1 MSNKNHAITQ
11 SEQNNSSLALG
22 WRGVGRGGK
31 KDVAFTLAEVLITLG
46 VIGVVAALTMPTL
59 LKNIAERSNSEAQA
73 NLAQKITKSMDLMRA
88 DGGLERTY
96 NSTDEFVDEFSKYIK
111 ISTRCDADHI
121 ADCWPTKTVTT
132 TDGETYDV
140 SKAKTGMNLNLKD
153 NKSNNV
159 GIILADGATLIL
171 TYNPNAGIIGDG
183 DTVTPSFADLPIGF
197 GRTKKFAYTTSVT
210 DSIDFVMDVNGFKGP
225 NSEARNGKQYDIRSF
240 KVARFSKG
248 CAGNEIKGVGCVYQL
263 PSYSPI
269 KAGSEEMDKW
279 DPNWKYSVFSSNDN
293 YWAGAKK
300 ACDELG
306 MSLSDRSKLES
317 LARKTTAEKEQLGLP
332 TSGSFWS
339 SSENTRYNYEAWYV
353 MNFGNDKGS
362 MGSYYKFYSDMKAL
376 CIGD

>member
-1 MSNKNHAITQ
+1 
-11 SEQNNSSLALG
+11 
-22 WRGVGRGGK
+22 
-31 KDVAFTLAEVLITLG
+31 
-46 VIGVVAALTMPTL
+46 MPTL

-132 TDGETYDV
+132 TDGKTYDV
-140 SKAKTGMNLNLKD
+140 SKAKTGKNLNLKD

-210 DSIDFVMDVNGFKGP
+210 SSIDFVMDVNGFKGP

-240 KVARFSKG
+240 KVAKFSKG
-248 CAGNEIKGVGCVYQL
+248 CAGNDISGLGCVYQL
-263 PSYSPI
+263 PSYSPLDAS
-269 KAGSEEMDKW
+269 KEENK
-279 DPNWKYSVFSSNDN
+279 KYDSKYAYSNN

-300 ACDELG
+300 ACDDIG
-306 MSLSDRSKLES
+306 MSLPDKSKLES
-317 LARKTTAEKEQLGLP
+317 LAKKTTAEKEQLGLP
-332 TSGSFWS
+332 TSGWFWS
-339 SSENTRYNYEAWYV
+339 SSEDDNTRNAYGVRFDDGYTTNYVKYNNISKV
-353 MNFGNDKGS
+353 
-362 MGSYYKFYSDMKAL
+362 L
-376 CIGD
+376 CVGD

>member
-1 MSNKNHAITQ
+1 MSNRNHAVTQ
-11 SEQNNSSLALG
+11 CTTHLDKPPTK
-22 WRGVGRGGK
+22 VK
-31 KDVAFTLAEVLITLG
+31 VAFTLAEVLITLG

-140 SKAKTGMNLNLKD
+140 SKAKTGKNLNLKD

-210 DSIDFVMDVNGFKGP
+210 SSIDFVMDVNGFKGP

-248 CAGNEIKGVGCVYQL
+248 CAGVEVPNIGCVYVL

-269 KAGSEEMDKW
+269 EPGTEDMKKW
-279 DPNWKYSVFSSNDN
+279 DPKWAAAGYKWKNH
-293 YWAGAKK
+293 WAGAKK
-300 ACDELG
+300 ACDDIG
-306 MSLSDRSKLES
+306 MSLPDYSKLYRLSE
-317 LARKTTAEKEQLGLP
+317 ACRKDSSLGLP
-332 TSGSFWS
+332 TTDDWFWS
-339 SSENTRYNYEAWYV
+339 SEEYDGGRPGGLALYHGIGV
-353 MNFGNDKGS
+353 
-362 MGSYYKFYSDMKAL
+362 SDGGAAGKHWSSIKVL
-376 CIGD
+376 CVGD

>member
-1 MSNKNHAITQ
+1 
-11 SEQNNSSLALG
+11 
-22 WRGVGRGGK
+22 
-31 KDVAFTLAEVLITLG
+31 
-46 VIGVVAALTMPTL
+46 MPTL

-140 SKAKTGMNLNLKD
+140 SKAKTGKNLNLKD

-210 DSIDFVMDVNGFKGP
+210 SSIDFVMDVNGFKGP

-240 KVARFSKG
+240 KVAKFSKG
-248 CAGNEIKGVGCVYQL
+248 CAGVEVPNIGCVYQL
-263 PSYSPI
+263 PSYSP
-269 KAGSEEMDKW
+269 MKW
-279 DPNWKYSVFSSNDN
+279 DDPELIKYDPSWKQDDAWWSDDNN

-300 ACDELG
+300 ACDEIG
-306 MSLSDRSKLES
+306 MSLPDQSKLYS
-317 LARKTTAEKEQLGLP
+317 IYQAGKKDSSLGLP
-332 TSGSFWS
+332 TSGLFWS
-339 SSENTRYNYEAWYV
+339 SSEYSPFNAYGVYFTYGGTNY
-353 MNFGNDKGS
+353 GNKGD
-362 MGSYYKFYSDMKAL
+362 SYGEVL
-376 CIGD
+376 CVGD

>member
-1 MSNKNHAITQ
+1 
-11 SEQNNSSLALG
+11 
-22 WRGVGRGGK
+22 
-31 KDVAFTLAEVLITLG
+31 
-46 VIGVVAALTMPTL
+46 MPTL

-121 ADCWPTKTVTT
+121 ADCWPTKIVTT

-140 SKAKTGMNLNLKD
+140 SKAKTGKNLNLKD

-210 DSIDFVMDVNGFKGP
+210 SSIDFVMDVNGFKGP

-240 KVARFSKG
+240 KVAKFSKG
-248 CAGNEIKGVGCVYQL
+248 CAGVEVPNIGCVYQL
-263 PSYSPI
+263 PSYSPLDTR
-269 KAGSEEMDKW
+269 KDENK
-279 DPNWKYSVFSSNDN
+279 KYDSKYAISDN

-300 ACDELG
+300 ACDDIG
-306 MSLSDRSKLES
+306 MSLPDKSKLQS
-317 LARKTTAEKEQLGLP
+317 IYRAAKKDSSLGLP
-332 TSGSFWS
+332 TSEVFWS
-339 SSENTRYNYEAWYV
+339 SSELNTEYAYDVWFRDGDTIHYCKYCSQ
-353 MNFGNDKGS
+353 DKV
-362 MGSYYKFYSDMKAL
+362 L
-376 CIGD
+376 CVGD